1 MQKLLVTSGSLLLLG
16 VLIFGGASIASAQVT
31 GSGTVNQLV
40 KFTGISTIGNSSLLS
55 ETNNGIG
62 IGIAV
67 PHGRLDVIAD
77 AGGNAIQVRNA
88 KMGIANI
95 MDVDGA
101 GDGRTRWRTAKGLEK
116 VNILAHGITYFN
128 GGNVGIGTSQP
139 SSLLDV
145 AGLAKF
151 LKAQT
156 GSLKI
161 NGGEEITG
169 HLSAT
174 ASLDFGTVAPN
185 TCAEQSVSVAGA
197 SAGDTVNVGPL
208 SAPSA
213 TSVWSAYAVTDT
225 VTVRLCNVGTSPV
238 AVDTSSWRA
247 DVWKHGSV
255 APVSAI

>member
-1 MQKLLVTSGSLLLLG
+1 MKKLLVTSGGLLLLSVAVLGG
-16 VLIFGGASIASAQVT
+16 VSVANAQVS

-40 KFTGISTIGNSSLLS
+40 KFIGASTVGDSSLLS

-67 PHGRLDVIAD
+67 PHARLDVIAD

-88 KMGIANI
+88 NKGIANI

-128 GGNVGIGTSQP
+128 GGNVGIGTSKP
-139 SSLLDV
+139 TSLFDV

-174 ASLDFGTVAPN
+174 ASLDFGTVDPG
-185 TCAEQSVSVAGA
+185 TCAEQSVAVAGA

-213 TSVWSAYAVTDT
+213 TSVWSAYASGDA
-225 VTVRLCNVGTSPV
+225 VTVRVCNVGTSPV
-238 AVDTSSWRA
+238 VVGDSSWRT